1 MGINLKV
8 ERVKPEKGY
17 TVIHNHI
24 LNDTNLTFKA
34 KGILVLLLSLP
45 PNPRN
50 LSIEQ
55 IARKHKDGASAVRSG
70 IDELKDAGYLEVHQ
84 INNALGQYD
93 GVLWCLRDT
102 ARGAETAQNIQEN
115 PDAENPNSDSPPSE
129 KHGHINTYKTKKPKS
144 KRTTTTP
151 GEQSGCAVEDLR
163 FTATMLAETQ
173 VQVRKALEQVAPGE
187 RQRML
192 DDFCAAVRAGEIKK
206 SQLGWLHAVIKRYK
220 NGEYNFKPMPPKPVP
235 ALDVGPPPPA
245 APNSA
250 LIGPSSVKPSKQ
262 ASVALEA
269 LNQLKKNI
277 CKPIS

>member
-24 LNDTNLTFKA
+24 LNDINLTFKA

-70 IDELKDAGYLEVHQ
+70 IEELKDAGYLEVHQ

-102 ARGAETAQNIQEN
+102 ARGAEMARNIQET
-115 PDAENPNSDSPPSE
+115 PDAENPNSDRPPSE
-129 KHGHINTYKTKKPKS
+129 KRGHINTYKTKKTKS

-151 GEQSGCAVEDLR
+151 TEQSGCAVEDLR

-173 VQVRKALEQVAPGE
+173 VLVRKALEQVAPSE

-220 NGEYNFKPMPPKPVP
+220 NGEYNFRPMPPKPVSALDGAHPSYAVVNP
-235 ALDVGPPPPA
+235 ALT
-245 APNSA
+245 
-250 LIGPSSVKPSKQ
+250 GPSSVKPPEQS
-262 ASVALEA
+262 SVALEA
-269 LNQLKKNI
+269 LSKLKKNR
-277 CKPIS
+277 CKPVS